1 MRDAWIGMET
11 GKNRHCLACYRRGS
25 YPDFAWKNG
34 YAEDDDGHRSLVARR
49 GQSKAPTSLAQSF
62 SQSDCCDTA
71 VDCAEPAACASGG
84 TFRQIVQ
91 RPFNISG
98 TTNRERASLRS
109 MSINR

>member
-1 MRDAWIGMET
+1 MLGSEWRLRRTVTVWPATEGGVIRT
-11 GKNRHCLACYRRGS
+11 SLGKMATPKTTMVTEVLSPAEVKQS
-25 YPDFAWKNG
+25 ADF
-34 YAEDDDGHRSLVARR
+34 
-49 GQSKAPTSLAQSF
+49 LAQSF

>member
-49 GQSKAPTSLAQSF
+49 GQAKRRLPGAKLLA
-62 SQSDCCDTA
+62 
-71 VDCAEPAACASGG
+71 V
-84 TFRQIVQ
+84 R
-91 RPFNISG
+91 
-98 TTNRERASLRS
+98 LL
-109 MSINR
+109 